1 VAPPVPSEATA
12 ETIPTVGSPQPAEA
26 PPPGAEATAVHR
38 MEDDTPIS
46 TEAKPGPTQT
56 AEAREGNLDRATE
69 IRIRGSLLRPGLPWY
84 ERAKLEKEFHD
95 LRQRQHGGGRSGGG
109 GKTGWSLRDTAEEL
123 GRPLGALSEDL
134 KLADAVHKYPSLK
147 RKHRKTALRRI
158 GGVENPRAELEAGA
172 SDRQAAAR
180 AGVGRSRVSRGKTGL
195 GKHIHKYQQ
204 IKYKPS
210 GYTVYK
216 CMLPNC
222 PHFIPIKEL
231 VIGRPSICWRCG
243 GLFTMSQATLL
254 KKPHCPECKR
264 GRREAESET
273 QKQTTKARTAGEKA
287 RASLAKRGV
296 DIARLDEI
304 LAQIRAKASKKEGE

>member
-1 VAPPVPSEATA
+1 
-12 ETIPTVGSPQPAEA
+12 
-26 PPPGAEATAVHR
+26 

-195 GKHIHKYQQ
+195 GKHIHKYQR

-243 GLFTMSQATLL
+243 GPFTMSQATLL

-296 DIARLDEI
+296 DIASLTSALFENG
-304 LAQIRAKASKKEGE
+304 S